1 MLQTGNLHNTC
12 QSWGILILD
21 GDLSFFFPII

>member
-21 GDLSFFFPII
+21 GDLSFVFFP